1 MTVEKLAE
9 SFWFIVSA
17 YMAAFVPWTI
27 ISNKDFISE
36 KWKTVRNTR
45 HAGYHNLFWSIIP
58 FFYVILYCII
68 QGLAEDYK
76 ETCAAVVAT
85 LFAMLHMFR
94 TLWGLWQLRSFRIWA
109 ENSIRALKTLGIT
122 YELHGSGAT
131 RKKDCSAESLSPAY
145 IADHILINHQIVDN
159 QIMHGN
165 VHCFLSFGDDIDL
178 LTHADDTIHL
188 WDPVLA
194 AVRWFRI
201 FMAAVSDQF
210 LRLIGKG
217 KRRRFTQI
225 PLRPVEIWAR
235 WASAF
240 AAQGLREWI
249 SEFEAVLGPES
260 QSIRSCET
268 ATEKLFQ
275 RGRYFGA
282 EVLASASLHLWS
294 EFHPGVASSPFLW
307 DAWKEDSHMSDGR
320 LVKQELFQEAIRSGE
335 ALPFGTPHLRDLED
349 QGEYE
354 ERANFTYEPYRDF
367 LHEFISE
374 LPVKSIYTTEIRH
387 FDVGMLEWLTI
398 LLHLGTL
405 SLRIDRRNSR
415 KENSDQRSVGSSE
428 STDSSES
435 SSSSESSESTTENEK
450 FSWIDSDQAVA
461 TLKAQLNTA
470 EERFL
475 SKSKGAE
482 KQTSLSDSR
491 DIQSAFPLGFNLI
504 SLPSKVN
511 RLVTKVGE
519 LVDVWM
525 ALVSGGQISFLLN
538 SLNEDWEQY
547 CLGVHNTGTSIKT
560 QPSELCQINVELEK
574 RRLARRIADPSHRYR
589 FMDHFITFMGYRM
602 ESVRTSLARWV
613 AAKEGKCGNEFFDK
627 IDPLLVGDIQ
637 VPVHLSGPLSS
648 LLGSTRRANAL
659 RRRSVQCRLI
669 WELQNNLESTLM
681 VKADFYEA
689 VDTDQTFCVSLMMLF
704 LLSFPSLTA
713 AVHES
718 SLAIEQDEPE
728 GCCCIRIEGAQTRT
742 LPCENGVFDADT
754 TVTIAPICG
763 PQKFSVV
770 VSITTTG
777 QCSMRVFAGQE
788 RFQWEWWRDAFLG
801 RLEGLKEWQ
810 KQLNIPCVELDL
822 AEKYAE
828 TPGIS
833 KLRTATHSSFQ
844 TWNEWTPFRA
854 VICKYELE
862 SDGLLQQPC
871 VVELK
876 TPSIRDEKA
885 GITNHFVEIPVQD
898 IKEVSYD
905 EADDALLMHT
915 CLLVQDALQY
925 QPVLVN
931 AMQNEDTTDN
941 PADLLMK
948 LGDTLEPSRAVNLY
962 EIAAVQYGRVDALRR
977 SLQLLFTIGKTVDD
991 YSRGLDILQ
1000 TFLGTMLSYTTVSVH
1015 ISAENETKLR
1025 NHVFPE
1031 CERLL
1036 GMVGDRK
1043 DIYRPLV
1050 DLIHAYLICNPRHHH
1065 EKAMSTLQQVLF
1077 LSHTKTAPV
1086 RALCDIAHAISCI
1099 ESAECGNETICSL
1112 AGIEPKRFSAE
1123 HGRFRL
1129 ALLEL
1134 AVETGTRLSRKLRN
1148 EALKKQAVYEDIRII
1163 STQHRLRQRSIKKM
1177 DHVRA
1182 VYSLAVLLDVGT
1194 EGVESNSRRALEL
1207 YESLIEEWKDPY
1219 SMFNLAVLLETGA
1232 ENVKRDLKRAA
1243 MLYER
1248 AINEGRIVEAMFS
1261 LGFLLHHG
1269 PGNLV
1274 PDEPDQEK
1282 AARFYEQ
1289 AISEGNHVE
1298 ARFNLA
1304 NLLQTGGDGVK
1315 PDAKRAIAL
1324 YQTIIDEKNHVHA
1337 MYNLALL
1344 LQSGVDGMTP
1354 DTQRAA
1360 ELYER
1365 AIQEAGDVNAMYAL
1379 ADLLMTRSVVEE
1391 HDISKAK
1398 SIVRAAVKNQKQ
1410 LTVGLD
1416 HMRRVWK
1423 LFKEGSKEV
1432 RPDTELSQI
1441 IEHHARNMEINL

>member
-1 MTVEKLAE
+1 MTVDTLAE

-27 ISNKDFISE
+27 IANKDFISE

-45 HAGYHNLFWSIIP
+45 HAGYHNMFWSIIP
-58 FFYVILYCII
+58 FFYVIVYCIV
-68 QGLAEDYK
+68 QGLSGDYK

-85 LFAMLHMFR
+85 LFALLHMFR

-122 YELHGSGAT
+122 YDLHGSSTTG
-131 RKKDCSAESLSPAY
+131 KNDCTAESLTPAY
-145 IADHILINHQIVDN
+145 IADHILINEQIVDN

-194 AVRWFRI
+194 AIRWFRI
-201 FMAAVSDQF
+201 FAATVSDQF
-210 LRLIGKG
+210 LRLIGQG
-217 KRRRFTQI
+217 KRRRFTQV
-225 PLRPVEIWAR
+225 PLRPVEIWVR
-235 WASAF
+235 WASTF
-240 AAQGLREWI
+240 AAQGLKEWMT
-249 SEFEAVLGPES
+249 EFEAVLGPDS
-260 QSIRSCET
+260 QSPRSRAT

-307 DAWKEDSHMSDGR
+307 DAWKEDSHMTDGR
-320 LVKQELFQEAIRSGE
+320 LVKQELFHEALRSGE
-335 ALPFGTPHLRDLED
+335 ALPFGTPHLRDLEE
-349 QGEYE
+349 QE
-354 ERANFTYEPYRDF
+354 ECEELVSFSYEPYRDF
-367 LHEFISE
+367 LTEFITE
-374 LPVKSIYTTEIRH
+374 LPVKSIYTTEIRS

-405 SLRIDRRNSR
+405 SLRVDRGNSR

-428 STDSSES
+428 RNGSSES
-435 SSSSESSESTTENEK
+435 SSSTESTEATTKNEK

-461 TLKAQLNTA
+461 TLRAQLNIV

-475 SKSKGAE
+475 SGSKGAE
-482 KQTSLSDSR
+482 KQTYISDKT

-538 SLNEDWEQY
+538 NLNEDWEKF
-547 CLGVHNTGTSIKT
+547 CLGVNNIGSSGTE
-560 QPSELCQINVELEK
+560 QPPKFHEINVELEK
-574 RRLARRIADPSHRYR
+574 RRLARRIADRNHRYG

-613 AAKEGKCGNEFFDK
+613 AAKEGKCANEFFEK
-627 IDPLLVGDIQ
+627 VDPHLVSDFQ
-637 VPVHLSGPLSS
+637 VPVQLSSPLSS
-648 LLGSTRRANAL
+648 LLGSTRRSKAL
-659 RRRSVQCRLI
+659 GRRSVQCRLI
-669 WELQNNLESTLM
+669 WEIQNALESTLM
-681 VKADFYEA
+681 VEAEFFEA
-689 VDTDQTFCVSLMMLF
+689 VDTDQTFCISMMMLF
-704 LLSFPSLTA
+704 ILSFPSLTVT
-713 AVHES
+713 VHES
-718 SLAIEQDEPE
+718 NPVVEQYEQN
-728 GCCCIRIEGAQTRT
+728 GCCCIRIEGSQTSII
-742 LPCENGVFDADT
+742 PCENHECDT
-754 TVTIAPICG
+754 STAVTIVPICG

-770 VSITTTG
+770 VNITTTG
-777 QCSMRVFAGQE
+777 QCSMRVFADRE
-788 RFQWEWWRDAFLG
+788 RFQWQWWRDAFLG
-801 RLEGLKEWQ
+801 RLEGFREWQ
-810 KQLNIPCVELDL
+810 TQQNIPCVELDL
-822 AEKYAE
+822 DEEYAE
-828 TPGIS
+828 APGIS

-854 VICKYELE
+854 IICKYELE

-898 IKEVSYD
+898 IKEVSYE

-915 CLLVQDALQY
+915 CLLVQDALKH
-925 QPVLVN
+925 QPVLMNVSHD
-931 AMQNEDTTDN
+931 EGTGGN
-941 PADLLMK
+941 PADLLIK

-962 EIAAVQYGRVDALRR
+962 EIAAVQYGRVDALQR
-977 SLQLLFTIGKTVDD
+977 SLQLLFTLDKSPDD

-1000 TFLGTMLSYTTVSVH
+1000 TFLGTMLSYTSVSVH
-1015 ISAENETKLR
+1015 ISPENETKLR
-1025 NHVFPE
+1025 NHVLPE

-1036 GMVGDRK
+1036 GMVGDRR
-1043 DIYRPLV
+1043 DIYRSLV
-1050 DLIHAYLICNPRHHH
+1050 DLIHAYLICNPRNHH
-1065 EKAMSTLQQVLF
+1065 ERAMLTLQKVLF
-1077 LSHTKTAPV
+1077 LSHSKHASV
-1086 RALCDIAHAISCI
+1086 RALCDIAHATSCI

-1112 AGIEPKRFSAE
+1112 VGLEPKHFSAE

-1129 ALLEL
+1129 ELLEL
-1134 AVETGTRLSRKLRN
+1134 AVDTGTRLSRRLSN
-1148 EALKKQAVYEDIRII
+1148 EVVKKQAVYEDIRNFA
-1163 STQHRLRQRSIKKM
+1163 TQHKLHQRGIKKM

-1182 VYSLAVLLDVGT
+1182 MYSLAVLLDVGT
-1194 EGVESNSRRALEL
+1194 GGVQPDARRAVEM
-1207 YESLIEEWKDPY
+1207 YESLIEEWEDTY

-1232 ENVKRDLKRAA
+1232 GNVKRDVKRAA
-1243 MLYER
+1243 MLYQR
-1248 AINEGRIVEAMFS
+1248 AINEGRNVEAMFS

-1269 PGNLV
+1269 PGNIE
-1274 PDEPDQEK
+1274 PDEPDQKK
-1282 AARFYEQ
+1282 AARLYEQ
-1289 AISEGNHVE
+1289 AITAGNHVE
-1298 ARFNLA
+1298 AKFNLA
-1304 NLLQTGGDGVK
+1304 NLLQTGGDGAK
-1315 PDAKRAIAL
+1315 PDAKRAITL
-1324 YQTIIDEKNHVHA
+1324 YQNIIDEENHVHA

-1344 LQSGVDGMTP
+1344 LQSGIEGMTP
-1354 DTQRAA
+1354 DTTQAA

-1379 ADLLMTRSVVEE
+1379 ADLLMTKSEVEE
-1391 HDISKAK
+1391 RDIAKAK
-1398 SIVRAAVKNQKQ
+1398 SLVTTAAKSQKE

-1423 LFKEGSKEV
+1423 VLKDGSKQV
-1432 RPDTELSQI
+1432 RPDIELSQV
-1441 IEHHARNMEINL
+1441 IEHHARELKVDL